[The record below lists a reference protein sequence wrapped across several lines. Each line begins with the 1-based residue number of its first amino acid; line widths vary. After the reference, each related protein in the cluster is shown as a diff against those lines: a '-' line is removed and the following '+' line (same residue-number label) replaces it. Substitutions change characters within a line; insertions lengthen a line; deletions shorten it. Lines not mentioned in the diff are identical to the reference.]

1 MGASISRSG
10 LGRSLNKN
18 FKWYWTGES
27 ISLLGTEISLT
38 TIPLIVAV
46 TLHASATEVGLMRAL
61 VFVPFMV
68 VPIFAG
74 VIVDRYRRRP
84 IMIGGNV
91 VRAAV
96 LAVVP
101 VAAWLGFLDLPL
113 LYVVAVIVGTAAVF
127 VDVAGL
133 AFFPSLVDKRELARA
148 NSWLGTSSSTA
159 VTAGPGIT
167 GFLVGIIGAPA
178 TLLANV
184 GALVVS
190 VLTLLKVRHREER
203 PGNTDEGPSPWR
215 ELLGGFGVVAKS
227 RVVMVLALVGGTYNL
242 CLEMIEVGLLLYA
255 TQTLRW
261 PLPVYGLVLAAMG
274 VGSIL
279 GSMVAARV
287 SDRIGLGPLFAIGGV
302 ASGLAAFLIP
312 LAPNGLLGQALAAVG
327 LAGVGAAIV
336 ASSIAGQT
344 IRQAVTPNEL
354 LGRMSALVR
363 MILFAGMPLG
373 ALAGGIVGAAA
384 SPRIALIV
392 GAVVLL
398 LAGLAALATTVRT
411 FVRVPV
417 AVD

>member
-1 MGASISRSG
+1 M
-10 LGRSLNKN
+10 
-18 FKWYWTGES
+18 
-27 ISLLGTEISLT
+27 
-38 TIPLIVAV
+38 

-101 VAAWLGFLDLPL
+101 VAALLGFLDLPL
-113 LYVVAVIVGTAAVF
+113 LYVVAVVVGAAAVF

-133 AFFPSLVDKRELARA
+133 AYFPSLVDKQELARA

-167 GFLVGIIGAPA
+167 GFLVGVIGAPA

-190 VLTLLKVRHREER
+190 ILTLLKVRHREEL
-203 PGNTDEGPSPWR
+203 PGNADEGPSPWR

-227 RVVMVLALVGGTYNL
+227 RIVMVLALVGGTYNL

-255 TQTLRW
+255 TQTLHW

-279 GSMVAARV
+279 GSMIAARV

-302 ASGLAAFLIP
+302 ASGLAALLIP
-312 LAPNGLLGQALAAVG
+312 LAPNGLLGQVLAAVG
-327 LAGVGAAIV
+327 LAGVGGAIV

-344 IRQAVTPNEL
+344 VRQAVTPNEL

-373 ALAGGIVGAAA
+373 ALAGGIIGAAA

-398 LAGLAALATTVRT
+398 LAGVAALVTSVRT

-417 AVD
+417 AAD

>member
-1 MGASISRSG
+1 
-10 LGRSLNKN
+10 
-18 FKWYWTGES
+18 
-27 ISLLGTEISLT
+27 
-38 TIPLIVAV
+38 
-46 TLHASATEVGLMRAL
+46 MRAL

-96 LAVVP
+96 LAIVP
-101 VAAWLGFLDLPL
+101 VAAWLGFLELPL
-113 LYVVAVIVGTAAVF
+113 LYVVAIVVGTAAVF
-127 VDVAGL
+127 VDIAGL
-133 AFFPSLVDKRELARA
+133 AYFPSLVDKPELARA

-167 GFLVGIIGAPA
+167 GFLVGVIGAPA

-190 VLTLLKVRHREER
+190 ILTLLKVRHREER
-203 PGNTDEGPSPWR
+203 PGNADEGPSPWR

-242 CLEMIEVGLLLYA
+242 CLEMIEVGLLLHA
-255 TQTLRW
+255 TQTLKW
-261 PLPVYGLVLAAMG
+261 PLAAYGLVLAAMG

-287 SDRIGLGPLFAIGGV
+287 SDRIGLGPLFAVGGV
-302 ASGLAAFLIP
+302 ASGLAALLIP
-312 LAPNGLLGQALAAVG
+312 LAPNGLLGQVLAAVG

-373 ALAGGIVGAAA
+373 ALAGGIIGAAA
-384 SPRIALIV
+384 SPRIALFV
-392 GAVVLL
+392 GAIILL
-398 LAGLAALATTVRT
+398 LAGLAALVTSVRT

>member
-1 MGASISRSG
+1 
-10 LGRSLNKN
+10 
-18 FKWYWTGES
+18 
-27 ISLLGTEISLT
+27 LLGTEITLT

-46 TLHASATEVGLMRAL
+46 TLHASATEVGVMRAL

-91 VRAAV
+91 IRAAV
-96 LAVVP
+96 LAIVP

-113 LYVVAVIVGTAAVF
+113 LYVVAVVVGTAAVF

-133 AFFPSLVDKRELARA
+133 AYFPSLVDKQELARA

-167 GFLVGIIGAPA
+167 GFLVGVIGAPA

-190 VLTLLKVRHREER
+190 ILTLVKVRHREDR
-203 PGNTDEGPSPWR
+203 PGNAEEGPSPWR
-215 ELLGGFGVVAKS
+215 ELLGGFAVVARS
-227 RVVMVLALVGGTYNL
+227 RVVMVIALAGGTYNF
-242 CLEMIEVGLLLYA
+242 CLELIEVALLLYA
-255 TQTLRW
+255 LQTLHW

-274 VGSIL
+274 VGSIV
-279 GSMVAARV
+279 GSMAAASISR
-287 SDRIGLGPLFAIGGV
+287 RIGLGPLFALGGV
-302 ASGLAAFLIP
+302 ASGIAALLIP
-312 LAPNGLLGQALAAVG
+312 LAPSGVLGQILAAVG
-327 LAGVGAAIV
+327 LAGIGGAIV

-373 ALAGGIVGAAA
+373 AVAGGLIGGLT
-384 SPRIALIV
+384 SPRIALLV

-398 LAGLAALATTVRT
+398 LAGGIALATRVRT
-411 FVRVPV
+411 FVEVP
-417 AVD
+417 AAAE

>member
-1 MGASISRSG
+1 M
-10 LGRSLNKN
+10 
-18 FKWYWTGES
+18 
-27 ISLLGTEISLT
+27 
-38 TIPLIVAV
+38 

-101 VAAWLGFLDLPL
+101 VAALLGFLDLPL
-113 LYVVAVIVGTAAVF
+113 LYVVAVVVGAAAVF

-133 AFFPSLVDKRELARA
+133 AYFPSLVDKQELARA

-167 GFLVGIIGAPA
+167 GFLVGVIGAPA

-190 VLTLLKVRHREER
+190 ILTLLKVRHREEL
-203 PGNTDEGPSPWR
+203 PGNADEGPSPWR

-227 RVVMVLALVGGTYNL
+227 RIVMVLALVGGTYNL

-255 TQTLRW
+255 TQTLHW

-279 GSMVAARV
+279 GSMIAARV

-302 ASGLAAFLIP
+302 ASGLAALLIP
-312 LAPNGLLGQALAAVG
+312 LAPNGLLGQVLAAVG
-327 LAGVGAAIV
+327 LAGVGGAIV

-373 ALAGGIVGAAA
+373 ALAGGIIGAAA

-398 LAGLAALATTVRT
+398 LAGVAALVTSVRT

-417 AVD
+417 AAD